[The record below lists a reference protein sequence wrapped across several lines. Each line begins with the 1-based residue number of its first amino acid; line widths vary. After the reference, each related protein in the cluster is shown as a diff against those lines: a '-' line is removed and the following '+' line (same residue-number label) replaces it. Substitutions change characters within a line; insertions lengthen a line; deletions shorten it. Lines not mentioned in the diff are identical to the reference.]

1 MKVDW
6 PENLGASVGAIIQ
19 KPEGKLERALTTL
32 EEGESWLLE
41 PKKLDSTGRLWSPGI
56 KVGVK
61 PGSFTHLTEVFGP
74 VLGIMRA
81 KDLSEAIKLQNAPDY
96 GLTAGIHSLDDDEV
110 LSWLENV
117 NNGNLYVNRG
127 ITGAIVQRQPFGGF
141 KRSSVGSGLKAGGSS
156 YLTQFGSW
164 SNTPSVSKLSD
175 AAFLKMA
182 KASDDK
188 AWKELFAPKELDGG
202 DLEVE
207 GNYRR
212 FLPANLIVRVGS
224 TATKRDVDR
233 VLLAIA
239 RSGFKVPVSVA
250 PGYQGKVTY
259 ENQIIESGADF
270 EKRVVNEPSLGLRI
284 WQLGSNEGW
293 VRKARTKPDIHVIT
307 GEVLV
312 SGRLTGLNLVR
323 EQAVSITQHRFG
335 ALQPRIL

>member
-1 MKVDW
+1 M
-6 PENLGASVGAIIQ
+6 
-19 KPEGKLERALTTL
+19 
-32 EEGESWLLE
+32 
-41 PKKLDSTGRLWSPGI
+41 
-56 KVGVK
+56 
-61 PGSFTHLTEVFGP
+61 TEVFGP

-81 KDLSEAIKLQNAPDY
+81 KDLDQAIKYQNATDY
-96 GLTAGIHSLDDDEV
+96 GLTAGIHSLDTQEV
-110 LSWLENV
+110 LTWINSV

-141 KRSSVGSGLKAGGSS
+141 KRSSVGPGLKAGGSS

-164 SNTPSVSKLSD
+164 TNPAATAKLSD
-175 AAFLKMA
+175 AAFLKAA

-188 AWKELFAPKELDGG
+188 AWKEIFAPKELDGG
-202 DLEVE
+202 ELEVE

-212 FLPANLIVRVGS
+212 YLPANLIVRVGS
-224 TATKRDVDR
+224 TATQRDVDR
-233 VLLAIA
+233 VLAAIK
-239 RSGFKVPVSVA
+239 RSGFRVPVSVA
-250 PGYQGKVTY
+250 PGFMGKVDY
-259 ENQIIESGADF
+259 ENKQLESGADF
-270 EKRVVNEPSLGLRI
+270 EKRIVNEPSLGLRI

-293 VRKARTKPDIHVIT
+293 VRKAKLKPDIHVIT